1 MPTKDPWA
9 IAFELTA
16 KENFNAALEVLD
28 AHFLA
33 NDPLASSLRGHIH
46 WLTSKSDA
54 DKLVAKDYF
63 TIGANLGRAYD
74 QRELG
79 KLLHELGLTDEAID
93 WLTKASEQGDGDASC
108 KLFWLYKRSGQTEL
122 SKVSIEKAVTQGNV
136 PATQRYAID
145 LMLGH
150 YGLGKVFGGI
160 VLYFT
165 NIPSVIRYAK
175 ANVR

>member
-16 KENFNAALEVLD
+16 KENFTAALEVLD

-79 KLLHELGLTDEAID
+79 KLLHELGLTDDRLVDQGERARRWRRLMQIILALQAK
-93 WLTKASEQGDGDASC
+93 WPNGTFESLNRKSCHSRQRASNTKVC
-108 KLFWLYKRSGQTEL
+108 
-122 SKVSIEKAVTQGNV
+122 N
-136 PATQRYAID
+136 
-145 LMLGH
+145 
-150 YGLGKVFGGI
+150 
-160 VLYFT
+160 
-165 NIPSVIRYAK
+165 
-175 ANVR
+175 